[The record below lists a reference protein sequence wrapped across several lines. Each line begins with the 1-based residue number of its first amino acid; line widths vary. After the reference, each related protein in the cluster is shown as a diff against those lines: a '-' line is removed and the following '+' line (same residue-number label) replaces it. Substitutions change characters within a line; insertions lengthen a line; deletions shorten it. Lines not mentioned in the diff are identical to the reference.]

1 MIKGNNMYTKI
12 KNVQILVS
20 LLKQHNI
27 RHLVLSAGTRHVPL
41 AHSVENDS
49 FFTCYSVVD
58 ERSAGYFAMG
68 LAKELGEPV
77 AIACTSSTATC
88 NYVPPIAEAYYQK
101 VPLLILTGDRDP
113 YLLDQLEDQM
123 INQVDMYRN
132 FCKKCVNLPIVET
145 EKDVWYCQRLI
156 NDALLEL
163 YHHGAGPVHINFPI
177 NQSIEDIADA
187 SIPELPKYNKIDRC
201 ELGTPPERWMEKA
214 EKLKRAK
221 RILVICGSA
230 VPASGELS
238 KQMDAFAQHYNC
250 AISTEYLSN
259 VHCSHAMNT
268 YLIGESITAE
278 VLKKLAPDIVIF
290 YGGNFIS
297 RFKVLLRVIKNTFES
312 WLIAEDGEIMDP
324 FQNLTNVFECRPEYF
339 FRFFAEAAGNS
350 KNNGELYQ
358 ELTQLRARITVPEV
372 DQLPEKV
379 NQLAI
384 NDAKF
389 KKLPAPQG
397 KELIPADYLSA
408 FSAMYGLSRKLPKN
422 SLLHLSILN
431 STRIMQ
437 MFDLDDSIA
446 VYSNVGTD
454 GIDGSMSTFLG
465 QAAATDRPCF
475 LVIGDLSFFYDMN
488 SLGIRNIGSNVH
500 ILLVNNGGGAEF
512 YFSMGPQ
519 RLPNIDMHISAVH
532 HHKAKDWVLSNNF
545 RYLSAANAE
554 EFKAVLPEFTDGKA
568 DRPVVL
574 EIFTDKEMDIKILKG
589 FRRLIHQDVLISAAK
604 VAHQVENLPGIKQ
617 VSQTEIGQTMKS
629 KLKSGIKKFF

>member
-1 MIKGNNMYTKI
+1 MYTKI

-49 FFTCYSVVD
+49 FFKCYSVVD
-58 ERSAGYFAMG
+58 ERSAGYFALG
-68 LAKELGEPV
+68 LSKELGEPV

-132 FCKKCVNLPIVET
+132 FCKKCVNLPVVEND
-145 EKDVWYCQRLI
+145 KDVWYCQRLI
-156 NDALLEL
+156 NEALLEL

-187 SIPELPKYNKIDRC
+187 SVPELPKYNKIERC
-201 ELGTPPERWMEKA
+201 ELSTPVAKWKEKV
-214 EKLKRAK
+214 EQLKAAK
-221 RILVICGSA
+221 KILVVCGSA
-230 VPASGELS
+230 VPATKELLEA
-238 KQMDAFAQHYNC
+238 MDAFADRYNC
-250 AISTEYLSN
+250 AISTEHLSN
-259 VHCSHAMNT
+259 VHCRHAMNT

-278 VLKKLAPDIVIF
+278 VLKKVGPDIVIF

-297 RFKVLLRVIKNTFES
+297 RFKVLLRVIKNTFQS
-312 WLIAEDGEIMDP
+312 WLITEDGAIMDP
-324 FQNLTNVFECRPEYF
+324 FQNLTNVFECSPEYF
-339 FRFFAEAAGNS
+339 FRYFADAAEKSRNDGV
-350 KNNGELYQ
+350 LVQ
-358 ELTQLRARITVPEV
+358 ELTELRKKINIPEI
-372 DQLPEKV
+372 DQLPKKV
-379 NQLAI
+379 NQFAI

-389 KKLPAPQG
+389 KKLPVPEG
-397 KELIPADYLSA
+397 KDLVPENYLSA
-408 FSAMYGLSRKLPKN
+408 FSAMAGLAGVLPKN

-437 MFDLDDSIA
+437 MFDLDPSIA

-465 QAAATDRPCF
+465 QAAVANRPCF

-488 SLGIRNIGSNVH
+488 SLGIRNIGNNVR

-519 RLPNIDMHISAVH
+519 RLPNIDMHISAAH
-532 HHKAKDWVLSNNF
+532 HHHAKEWVLANQF
-545 RYLSAANAE
+545 HYFSASNAE
-554 EFKAVLPEFTDGKA
+554 EFKEVLPAFADQSL
-568 DRPVVL
+568 DRPAVL
-574 EIFTDKEMDIKILKG
+574 EIFTDKENDIKILKG
-589 FRRLIHQDVLISAAK
+589 FRRAIHQDVVFSAAK

-617 VSQTEIGQTMKS
+617 VSQTEMGQTVKN
-629 KLKSGIKKFF
+629 KLKNSIKKLF